1 MTSNLARTHLTF
13 VVYGN
18 DKTYYQ
24 GARFCILSFLANW
37 SGKSGVRP
45 EVSVLAEEPGHF
57 VNMPIKV
64 FSISPAQKA
73 EWSLNNT
80 YHFRIKNRGLKYLC
94 ECLNIGAEDK
104 LLFLD
109 TDTYFTQATNVY
121 FDSISNKHALL
132 FCSEA
137 NINALPENNEYAAIR
152 DRDIKLADGSV
163 YRTNSDSVMW
173 ASAVIGMTGARI
185 SAFDRA
191 DILIQGLRKEGCF
204 AHTLEQFAL
213 SEALSRQVS
222 ITPAKEWVNHY
233 STSGRKD
240 WARIV
245 LERFFE
251 EHGNKPFEE
260 QVRLAKRV
268 SFKRPLAEVVRG
280 HIYKKKKK
288 LRKLFGL
295 KEE

>member
-1 MTSNLARTHLTF
+1 MASNLARTHLTF

-24 GARFCILSFLANW
+24 GARFCILSFLAHWNE
-37 SGKSGVRP
+37 KSGWRP
-45 EVSVLAEEPGHF
+45 EVSILAEEPEHF

-64 FSISPAQKA
+64 FAISPIQKA

-94 ECLNIGAEDK
+94 ERLNIGVEDK

-121 FDSISNKHALL
+121 FDSISNENALL
-132 FCSEA
+132 FCSEV
-137 NINALPENNEYAAIR
+137 NINTLPEVNEYAAIR
-152 DRDIKLADGSV
+152 DRDIELADGSI
-163 YRTNSDSVMW
+163 YRTDPDSVMW

-185 SAFDRA
+185 SAFDHA
-191 DILIQGLRKEGCF
+191 DMLIQGLRKEGCL

-213 SEALSRQVS
+213 SETLSRQVS

-260 QVRLAKRV
+260 QVRLAKDV

>member
-1 MTSNLARTHLTF
+1 WHEKI
-13 VVYGN
+13 G
-18 DKTYYQ
+18 
-24 GARFCILSFLANW
+24 GC
-37 SGKSGVRP
+37 P
-45 EVSVLAEEPGHF
+45 EVSVLAEEPEHF

-64 FSISPAQKA
+64 FAISPTQKA
-73 EWSLNNT
+73 EWSLNNA

-94 ECLNIGAEDK
+94 ERLNIGAEDK

-121 FDSISNKHALL
+121 FDSISNENALL
-132 FCSEA
+132 FCSEV
-137 NINALPENNEYAAIR
+137 NINTLPEVNEYAAIR
-152 DRDIKLADGSV
+152 DRDIKLADGSI
-163 YRTNSDSVMW
+163 YRTDSDSVMW

-185 SAFDRA
+185 SAFDHA
-191 DILIQGLRKEGCF
+191 DMLIQGLRKEGCL

-260 QVRLAKRV
+260 QVRLAKDV
-268 SFKRPLAEVVRG
+268 SFKRPLAEVIRG

-288 LRKLFGL
+288 FRKLFGL